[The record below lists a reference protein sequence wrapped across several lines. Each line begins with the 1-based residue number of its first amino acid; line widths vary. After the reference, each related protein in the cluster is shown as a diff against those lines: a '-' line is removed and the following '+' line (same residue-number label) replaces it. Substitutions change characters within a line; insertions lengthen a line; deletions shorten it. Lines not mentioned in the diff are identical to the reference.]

1 MTSDDR
7 YTWDLIHEVIDVLE
21 RHGYRRSDSEHTAQ
35 AIGLIHHVAGIYE
48 GALDAPRRYVEVPSS
63 PLTAPQLPR
72 PAVAVSA
79 DQAKTPLAALDDAA
93 EYKRDRAEICGD
105 CAGQSCT
112 SCQWRMQTAGADD
125 QLAEHMTQAAKASA
139 TRPGAPGHPASGTG
153 GPHPAEK
160 EAGQ

>member
-7 YTWDLIHEVIDVLE
+7 YTWDLIHEVLDVLE

-35 AIGLIHHVAGIYE
+35 AIGLIHHVARIYE
-48 GALDAPRRYVEVPSS
+48 GALDAPRRYVEAPSS

-72 PAVAVSA
+72 PPAAVSA
-79 DQAKTPLAALDDAA
+79 DQAKTLLAGSDDA
-93 EYKRDRAEICGD
+93 EYKRDRAET
-105 CAGQSCT
+105 CAGQSCA
-112 SCQWRMQTAGADD
+112 SCQRHLQTAGVYN
-125 QLAEHMTQAAKASA
+125 QLAEHMTQAAEASA
-139 TRPGAPGHPASGTG
+139 TRPRALGHPASGTG